1 MSIRKWKGNRYR
13 LDLKIRKDGQ
23 VFRLS
28 KVVNSVKKAKQL
40 EAEFRYK
47 IDNELIVTKLTPFNI
62 YGQQYI
68 DNLIGI
74 SARTKHTYQQKF
86 NYLKDMTKPINKYK
100 NTDIKKMMK
109 DFIEQGL
116 SPRSVRHIHSIMKRI
131 FSQASLDFQIH
142 QPCGT
147 FKQDTQLKVNANK
160 KNKALTI
167 DEQNR
172 FLNYLAEH
180 KDKKYFT
187 YQEYI
192 FGLMAYRTGM
202 RRGEL
207 SALEW
212 TDFDFENNKL
222 SITKAV
228 SYVTGKSEISTP
240 KTEAGNRV
248 IQLDNFLVNE
258 IKKYKSYLTE
268 WYNSGKTWNQ
278 KVTFDKGWFFPYLD
292 CPYMNTPITS
302 WSQRMQKVFKA
313 CNINNSLH
321 GLRHTHASNLLM
333 SDYPSIQLAYRL
345 GHANPKITMGIY
357 AHFIPETAEDIHQ
370 YIPQVDITNGSNS

>member
-1 MSIRKWKGNRYR
+1 MSIKKWKGNRYR
-13 LDLKIRKDGQ
+13 LDLKIRKDGE
-23 VFRLS
+23 VFRLT
-28 KVVNSVKKAKQL
+28 KVVDSVKEAKQL
-40 EAEFRYK
+40 EAEFRFK
-47 IDNELIVTKLTPFNI
+47 IDNELTVSKLTPFNI

-86 NYLKDMTKPINKYK
+86 NYLKDMTRPINKYR
-100 NTDIKKMMK
+100 NTDIRKMMK
-109 DFIEQGL
+109 DFTEQGL

-131 FSQASLDFQIH
+131 FGQACLDFQIH

-160 KNKALTI
+160 KNRALTI

-180 KDKKYFT
+180 KHKKYFT

-192 FGLMAYRTGM
+192 FGLMAYSTGM

-212 TDFDFENNKL
+212 TDFDFENSKL

-240 KTEAGNRV
+240 KTEAGNRI
-248 IQLDNFLVNE
+248 IQLDNFLVSE

-268 WYNSGKTWNQ
+268 WYNSGKTWNE
-278 KVTFDKGWFFPYLD
+278 KVTFDEGWFFPYLN
-292 CPYMNTPITS
+292 CPHMNTPITS

-313 CNINNSLH
+313 CDIDNSLH

-333 SDYPSIQLAYRL
+333 SDYPTIQLAHRL
-345 GHANPKITMGIY
+345 GHADAKITMGIY
-357 AHFIPETAEDIHQ
+357 AHYIPETAVDIHQ
-370 YIPQVDITNGSNS
+370 YIPKVDITNGSNS

>member
-1 MSIRKWKGNRYR
+1 MSIKKWKGNRYR
-13 LDLKIRKDGQ
+13 LDLKIRKDGE
-23 VFRLS
+23 VFRLT
-28 KVVNSVKKAKQL
+28 KVVDSVKEAKQL
-40 EAEFRYK
+40 EAEFRFK
-47 IDNELIVTKLTPFNI
+47 IDNELTVSKLTPFNI

-86 NYLKDMTKPINKYK
+86 NYLKDMTRPINKYR
-100 NTDIKKMMK
+100 NTDIRKMMK
-109 DFIEQGL
+109 DFTEQGL

-131 FSQASLDFQIH
+131 FSQACLDFQIH

-160 KNKALTI
+160 KNRALTI

-180 KDKKYFT
+180 KHKKYFT

-192 FGLMAYRTGM
+192 FGLMAYSTGM

-212 TDFDFENNKL
+212 TDFDFENSKL

-240 KTEAGNRV
+240 KTEAGNRI
-248 IQLDNFLVNE
+248 IQLDNFLVSE

-268 WYNSGKTWNQ
+268 WYNSGKTWNE
-278 KVTFDKGWFFPYLD
+278 KVTFDKGWFFPYLN

-313 CNINNSLH
+313 CDIDNSLH

-333 SDYPSIQLAYRL
+333 SDYPTIQLAHRL
-345 GHANPKITMGIY
+345 GHADAKITMGIY
-357 AHFIPETAEDIHQ
+357 AHYIPETAVDIHQ
-370 YIPQVDITNGSNS
+370 YIPKVDITNGSNS